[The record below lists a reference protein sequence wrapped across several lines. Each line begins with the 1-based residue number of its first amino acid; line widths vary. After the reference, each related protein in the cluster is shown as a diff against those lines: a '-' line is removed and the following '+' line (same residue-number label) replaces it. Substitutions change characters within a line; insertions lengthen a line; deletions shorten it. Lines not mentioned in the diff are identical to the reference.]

1 MTTTNEIQT
10 TDAGSD
16 KPSVIRA
23 LAARF
28 NVEPRQMYAVLKE
41 TIAPK
46 ATDAQLAA
54 FCIVC
59 HEYGL
64 NPITKEIYAFPG
76 KGGEIVP
83 MVGIDGWIHLMNA
96 HPQYDGLQVDMSD
109 DGSACTARIY
119 RKDRAHPVE
128 VTEYLEECK
137 RGTEPW
143 RQSPRRMLRHKAII
157 QAARVA
163 FGFSGIY
170 DEDDAREV
178 AGAAPRAAV
187 GRVVPSATEA
197 AASPLRAALPK
208 AKPASGE
215 LFEMPEETAATVAGF
230 EH

>member
-1 MTTTNEIQT
+1 MTNEIQKT
-10 TDAGSD
+10 NGEAE

-23 LAARF
+23 LAERF
-28 NVEPRQMYAVLKE
+28 NVEPRQMYAVIKE

-46 ATDAQLAA
+46 ATEAQLAA

-83 MVGIDGWIHLMNA
+83 MVGVDGWIHLMNA
-96 HPQYDGLQVDMSD
+96 HPQFDGLQTDMSK
-109 DGSACTARIY
+109 DGSECTARIY
-119 RKDRAHPVE
+119 RKDRSHPVE

-137 RGTEPW
+137 RNTEPW
-143 RQSPRRMLRHKAII
+143 RQAPRRMLRHKAII

-170 DEDDAREV
+170 DEDEARDV
-178 AGAAPRAAV
+178 AGASPRTAV
-187 GRVVPSATEA
+187 GRVVPAATPALPATETPESA
-197 AASPLRAALPK
+197 ADTLFPLPE
-208 AKPASGE
+208 PEPVYSMGE
-215 LFEMPEETAATVAGF
+215 
-230 EH
+230 

>member
-1 MTTTNEIQT
+1 MNNEIQT
-10 TDAGSD
+10 MEGDAG
-16 KPSVIRA
+16 KASVIRA

-28 NVEPRQMYAVLKE
+28 NVEPRQMLTVLKE

-46 ATDAQLAA
+46 ATEAQLAA

-83 MVGIDGWIHLMNA
+83 MVGVDGWIHLMNA
-96 HPQYDGLQVDMSD
+96 HPQFDGLQTEMGE
-109 DGSACTARIY
+109 DGSECTARIF

-137 RGTEPW
+137 RNTEPW
-143 RQSPRRMLRHKAII
+143 RQAPRRMLRHKAII

-170 DEDDAREV
+170 DEDDARDV
-178 AGAAPRAAV
+178 AGPAPRAVV
-187 GRVVPSATEA
+187 GRVAPAAAE

-215 LFEMPEETAATVAGF
+215 LFELPVDEGKAQIL